1 MKNRIYSCILAGLI
15 TCTLMGC
22 GGNASTSA
30 PATDSKPEA
39 VTETDTATDD
49 SKGDSQT
56 GETPDADTQ
65 NDETPA
71 TNTQTGEQQD
81 STDATCSLSELYS
94 QICSSVELVSPM
106 ELPQEYIENYYA
118 IDLNKLEDYVFS
130 IAEESTSAE
139 TIVIMKLKDASDS
152 DSIVESIQ
160 LVVDEKKGEMENYL
174 PEQYDLVARSTIQTK
189 GSYVWLV
196 ISAHDKEINQIITD
210 TIK

>member
-1 MKNRIYSCILAGLI
+1 
-15 TCTLMGC
+15 MGC

-56 GETPDADTQ
+56 GETPAAD
-65 NDETPA
+65 
-71 TNTQTGEQQD
+71 TQTGEQQD
-81 STDATCSLSELYS
+81 STDEACSLSELYS

>member
-56 GETPDADTQ
+56 GETPAAD
-65 NDETPA
+65 
-71 TNTQTGEQQD
+71 TQTGEQPD
-81 STDATCSLSELYS
+81 STDEACSLSELYS

>member
-15 TCTLMGC
+15 TCALVGC

-30 PATDSKPEA
+30 PAADSKSEA
-39 VTETDTATDD
+39 VTETGTEKEDAKD
-49 SKGDSQT
+49 DSQT
-56 GETPDADTQ
+56 GETPNADTQ
-65 NDETPA
+65 AGETPD
-71 TNTQTGEQQD
+71 TDTQTGEQQE
-81 STDATCSLSELYS
+81 STEAACSLSELYS

-174 PEQYDLVARSTIQTK
+174 PEQYDLVARSTIQTR